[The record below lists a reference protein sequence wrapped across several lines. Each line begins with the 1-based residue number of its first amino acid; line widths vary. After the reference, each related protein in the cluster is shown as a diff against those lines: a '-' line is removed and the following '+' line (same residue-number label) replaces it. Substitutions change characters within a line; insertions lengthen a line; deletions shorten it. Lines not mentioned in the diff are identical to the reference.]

1 MMAKKQLNPES
12 LSWSDWCFVGRV
24 VLLLPLIELMLRR
37 RGLKRSYAT
46 LSRWGGEP
54 SQAAIH
60 PDDPAERA
68 SHITALFDLANRRYS
83 FHETTCLPASL
94 LLWWLLRR
102 RGIAADLC
110 IGARTLTGEFEAH
123 AWVELDGIVLNDDQ
137 DVREIYLPFDLRTLS
152 LKAARP

>member
-1 MMAKKQLNPES
+1 MAKKQLNPES

-137 DVREIYLPFDLRTLS
+137 EVRQVYPPFDLQPSALTVPD
-152 LKAARP
+152 A